1 MKKYEILDI
10 EEFGRRLIMTND
22 LDPLY
27 VALYKSKA
35 EIGRR
40 TLCNWLLAYWCFYHA
55 GVASYMSELD
65 GEGYWKTMMVAA
77 RNETGGWPR
86 GKERRHFRAVNA
98 INSIEYFM
106 AQGKSP
112 SAIIDDWYA
121 RTLKELSKKVQQAV
135 GFGPWIAFKVADM
148 MERVLG
154 CPISFDETEV
164 MMYSEPKK
172 AAWML
177 WNERMAPKYP
187 PNTKFKED
195 AVLKSVVENLT
206 IHFSKLNSHL
216 APPRYERPV
225 NIQEI
230 ETILCKWKSHKN
242 GHYPLNNDIHEI
254 RDGLGQWVGQSRVAR
269 ILLKNMP
276 EEK

>member
-1 MKKYEILDI
+1 M
-10 EEFGRRLIMTND
+10 
-22 LDPLY
+22 
-27 VALYKSKA
+27 
-35 EIGRR
+35 
-40 TLCNWLLAYWCFYHA
+40 
-55 GVASYMSELD
+55 
-65 GEGYWKTMMVAA
+65 
-77 RNETGGWPR
+77 
-86 GKERRHFRAVNA
+86 
-98 INSIEYFM
+98 
-106 AQGKSP
+106 
-112 SAIIDDWYA
+112 
-121 RTLKELSKKVQQAV
+121 SKKVQQAV

-206 IHFSKLNSHL
+206 IHFSKFNLHL

-254 RDGLGQWVGQSRVAR
+254 RDGLGQWVGRSRVAR